1 MSLREHDVVAVT
13 VDVPDQ
19 GVAAGDVGAVVH
31 CYPSGETYEVDFVD
45 DHGRGKGVVTLSGA
59 QFLRLNLVSLL
70 AS

>member
-1 MSLREHDVVAVT
+1 MLREHVVVTAT

-31 CYPSGETYEVDFVD
+31 CYPSGESYEVDFVD
-45 DHGRGKGVVTLSGA
+45 DHGRGKGGATLSGA
-59 QFLRLNLVSLL
+59 QLLRLNLVSLL

>member
-1 MSLREHDVVAVT
+1 MLKEHDVVTAT

-31 CYPSGETYEVDFVD
+31 CYPSETYEVDFVD
-45 DHGRGKGVVTLSGA
+45 DHGRGKGVVTLSAA
-59 QFLRLNLVSLL
+59 QLLRLNLVSLL